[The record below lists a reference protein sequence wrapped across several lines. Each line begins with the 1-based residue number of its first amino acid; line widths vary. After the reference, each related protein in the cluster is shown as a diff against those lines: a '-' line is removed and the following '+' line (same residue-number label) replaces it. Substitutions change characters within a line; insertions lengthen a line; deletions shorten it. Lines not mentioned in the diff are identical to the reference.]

1 MIAFDG
7 TALYDLIR
15 TRFRGV
21 PRFAAAMSAGR
32 PRPLSVRTVWAWVR
46 GETYRPGFETAA
58 PSAHDLA
65 RAAELLGV
73 EVGAF
78 FSTGPSAGHGP
89 RP

>member
-1 MIAFDG
+1 MLVFDG
-7 TALYDLIR
+7 NALYGLIR
-15 TRFRGV
+15 ARFRGV
-21 PRFAAAMSAGR
+21 PRFAAAMSEDR

-46 GETYRPGFETAA
+46 GETYRAGFETAA

-73 EVGAF
+73 GVGAF
-78 FSTGPSAGHGP
+78 FSTGPSAGRGP